1 MELTDALK
9 HHPRVDSINTFVH
22 RFKSTHL
29 QDACPSVP
37 TVYRYI
43 DQGLLKLRNSAL
55 PKKLRRRVKG
65 TSTLMTAF
73 ASLVKVDF

>member
-1 MELTDALK
+1 M
-9 HHPRVDSINTFVH
+9 
-22 RFKSTHL
+22 
-29 QDACPSVP
+29 P